1 MIDGERLALVPA
13 AREAL
18 QAELDK
24 DLTRLGEVLGARVD
38 PTWPPDLYGPE
49 AAQFMLDLLDRDP
62 HSANWGAHYF
72 VLKSG
77 WPTLIGVG
85 GYKSAP
91 RDGDIELGYSVVS
104 AHQRQGYA
112 SEATR
117 MMTARAFADPSVQRV
132 IAHTLTEL
140 TPSIG
145 VLEKCG
151 FTLQPDTKEE
161 GAIMYALA
169 REDWRA

>member
-1 MIDGERLALVPA
+1 LIDGERLALAPA
-13 AREAL
+13 TCEAL
-18 QAELDK
+18 QAELDN
-24 DLTRLGEVLGARVD
+24 DLPRLGDVLRARVD
-38 PTWPPDLYGPE
+38 PTWPPALYGPQ
-49 AAQFMLDLLDRDP
+49 AAQFMLDLLARDP
-62 HSANWGAHYF
+62 ASANWGTHYF
-72 VLKSG
+72 VLKGG

-85 GYKSAP
+85 GYKGAA

-104 AHQRQGYA
+104 AHQRRGYA

-117 MMTARAFADPSVQRV
+117 MMTARAFTDPGVQRV
-132 IAHTLTEL
+132 IAHTLAEL

-151 FTLQPDTKEE
+151 FRLQPNTKEE

-169 REDWRA
+169 REDWHG